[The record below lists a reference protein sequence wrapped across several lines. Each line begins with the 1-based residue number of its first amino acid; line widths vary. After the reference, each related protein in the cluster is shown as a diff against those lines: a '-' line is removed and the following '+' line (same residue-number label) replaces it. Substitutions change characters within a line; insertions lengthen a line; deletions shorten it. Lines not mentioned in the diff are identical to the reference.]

1 MGVLTENAIVLERI
15 MENKAISI
23 KNITKSYKLYD
34 VPFDRVKEAFSLSH
48 KIYSSEK
55 CVLKNITL
63 DINAGDVVG
72 IVGTN
77 GAGKSTLLK
86 LVTGVLTPTT
96 GSIEINGKIA
106 ALLELGT
113 GFNPEFT
120 GIKNIFLNGTMMGFS
135 HEEMQSKLQD
145 IIDFADIGE
154 FINQPVKIYSSGM
167 FARLAFAVAINVE
180 PDILIVDEA
189 LSVGDLRF
197 QIKCMDKMK
206 SMMDKGVTV
215 LFVSHDINA
224 IRRFCTKGL
233 WLKDGEVQSY
243 GETNRVCDQ
252 YLDYLKLVDGE
263 QGISEEKD
271 THVEEYDIEELH
283 EFKPGGKESIAEV
296 VALRFLNDKGNVVNE
311 INLFESFTV
320 EIYYDVYDENVEN
333 PVLGAALKRIDDEYI
348 CGVNTLLDKI
358 TIPWKYGR
366 NCYRI
371 VYHEGIRVLGGR
383 YYFDV
388 ALFDKTATVPI
399 HYWAKAKEFVVTA
412 DYIGE
417 GICILPHKWRK

>member
-1 MGVLTENAIVLERI
+1 MRNIAI
-15 MENKAISI
+15 
-23 KNITKSYKLYD
+23 NIQNLTKSYKLYNA
-34 VPFDRVKEAFSLSH
+34 PFDRVREAFSN
-48 KIYSSEK
+48 KKYSTEK
-55 CVLKNITL
+55 KVLNNISME
-63 DINAGDVVG
+63 INKGDVVG

-86 LVTGVLTPTT
+86 IITGVLTPSA
-96 GSIEINGKIA
+96 GEIEINGKVS

-135 HEEMQSKLQD
+135 HSEMEEKLQD
-145 IIDFADIGE
+145 IIDFADIGD
-154 FINQPVKIYSSGM
+154 FINQPVKVYSSGM
-167 FARLAFAVAINVE
+167 FARLAFAVAISVE

-197 QIKCMDKMK
+197 QMKCMDKMK
-206 SMMDKGVTV
+206 SMMDGGVTV

-224 IRRFCTKGL
+224 IRRLCTKAV
-233 WLKDGEVQSY
+233 WLRDGNVQAY
-243 GETNRVCDQ
+243 DETNRVCDQ
-252 YLDYLKLVDGE
+252 YLDYLKLSENGE
-263 QGISEEKD
+263 ENVLLEATDSV
-271 THVEEYDIEELH
+271 HVEELQDFMPGSRESVAEIAGVFFLNEKGKRIEEIGIY
-283 EFKPGGKESIAEV
+283 EP
-296 VALRFLNDKGNVVNE
+296 
-311 INLFESFTV
+311 FTV

-348 CGVNTLLDKI
+348 CGLNTLLDKK

-366 NCYRI
+366 NSYKV
-371 VYHEGIRVLGGR
+371 VYHEGIRTLGGR

-399 HYWAKAKEFVVTA
+399 HYWAKIKEFTVTA

-417 GICILPHKWRK
+417 GVCILPHEWRK

>member
-1 MGVLTENAIVLERI
+1 
-15 MENKAISI
+15 MENKTVVI
-23 KNITKSYKLYD
+23 KNLTKSYKLYQSS
-34 VPFDRVKEAFSLSH
+34 FDRVKEAFSFTN
-48 KIYSSEK
+48 KVYGTEK
-55 CVLKNITL
+55 SVLKNVNL
-63 DINAGDVVG
+63 EVKAGEVVG

-86 LVTGVLTPTT
+86 IVTGVLMPTS
-96 GSIEINGKIA
+96 GEVIINGKIA

-135 HEEMQSKLQD
+135 HEEMKDKLQD
-145 IIDFADIGE
+145 IIDFADIGD

-206 SMMDKGVTV
+206 EMMDSGVTV

-233 WLKDGEVQSY
+233 WLKDGEVQAY
-243 GETNRVCDQ
+243 GETNRICDQ
-252 YLDYLKLVDGE
+252 YLDYLKLIDSDNGELILDHTTEAVDE
-263 QGISEEKD
+263 F
-271 THVEEYDIEELH
+271 HVEELR
-283 EFKPGGKESIAEV
+283 EFIPGSKDTIAEIIGIR
-296 VALRFLNDKGNVVNE
+296 LVNEDGQQIEE
-311 INLFESFTV
+311 INLFEPLTV
-320 EIYYDVYDENVEN
+320 EIYYDVYDEDVES

-358 TIPWKYGR
+358 KIPWKYGR
-366 NCYRI
+366 NCYKI
-371 VYHEGIRVLGGR
+371 KYHEGIRTLGGR

-399 HYWAKAKEFVVTA
+399 HYWAKIKEFTVLA

-417 GICILPHKWRK
+417 GVCILPHKWRA